1 MAYFSLFLVD
11 QLFALEAR
19 FFQLSALLACFSNYL
34 LFWPIICLSGKVF
47 PIICPV
53 DRFFQLFR
61 VFPIICLGGNVLLCL
76 GNVFICSC
84 FSNYLPRFFAL
95 LAIICLVGDVF
106 PSICLVGRFSKY
118 LLARFFPIRGLVGN
132 VFPCWHVF
140 LLPKYLPCWLF
151 ALVATFSQLFSD
163 SSSIEPIGRF
173 PGRSVTLNIQLK
185 NPESCVKIY
194 PEGKIISLCSNELLP
209 SSICPNGQVNPTSFA
224 VLKLPQW
231 APYH

>member
-1 MAYFSLFLVD
+1 M
-11 QLFALEAR
+11 AR
-19 FFQLSALLACFSNYL
+19 FFQLSALLTGSSNYL
-34 LFWPIICLSGKVF
+34 PGL
-47 PIICPV
+47 
-53 DRFFQLFR
+53 FQLFR

-76 GNVFICSC
+76 VGNVFLCSC

-95 LAIICLVGDVF
+95 LAIICLVGE
-106 PSICLVGRFSKY
+106 CLSKY
-118 LLARFFPIRGLVGN
+118 LPGWKIFQVLLARFFPIRGLVGN

-173 PGRSVTLNIQLK
+173 PGRSVTPSIFNSKTQKAASKSTLREKSYPSAPMSRPQSAPMGKSTQRVSPSLN
-185 NPESCVKIY
+185 
-194 PEGKIISLCSNELLP
+194 
-209 SSICPNGQVNPTSFA
+209 CPNGQVNPTSFA